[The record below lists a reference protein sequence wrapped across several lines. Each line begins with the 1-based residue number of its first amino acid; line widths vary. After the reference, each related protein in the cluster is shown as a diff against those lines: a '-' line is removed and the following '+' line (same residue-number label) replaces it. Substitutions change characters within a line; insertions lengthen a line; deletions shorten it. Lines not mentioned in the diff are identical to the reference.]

1 VNINNSGGINADLTI
16 ESSGLQ
22 YDDHYRIAY
31 FDDKEKDTYYK
42 EYFNEINN
50 LSLSHIEV
58 RNNETEISFTENIR
72 FSAENYAV
80 NSGDKM
86 LVRLNMVNTSEHIP
100 KRVRNRKLPLEINY
114 SFVDRDNVVI
124 NLPENYDLE
133 AIGEPRS
140 MKTKFGTYT
149 LKIEKINEKQLKYTR
164 ELVVYRGLYSVADY
178 ENYRKFRKKISQ
190 LDHLKIVL
198 TKS

>member
-1 VNINNSGGINADLTI
+1 
-16 ESSGLQ
+16 
-22 YDDHYRIAY
+22 
-31 FDDKEKDTYYK
+31 
-42 EYFNEINN
+42 
-50 LSLSHIEV
+50 
-58 RNNETEISFTENIR
+58 
-72 FSAENYAV
+72 
-80 NSGDKM
+80 
-86 LVRLNMVNTSEHIP
+86 
-100 KRVRNRKLPLEINY
+100 
-114 SFVDRDNVVI
+114 VVI

-178 ENYRKFRKKISQ
+178 ESYRKFRKKISQ